1 MVCPIA
7 CAWVIITHCVG
18 LQPASLAHEIF
29 HCLRKDLVTGMCLH
43 SMLHLYC
50 HFCKWT
56 WCVSFIL
63 IGACLH
69 TPKHS
74 STAKDLVSERLL
86 FSVTGYLLLAN
97 VGIATLNSLLTRYM
111 LHQVS
116 FALVCCFTKYILW
129 TLSMFTDIVSTW
141 WFFKHTQILRYFV

>member
-18 LQPASLAHEIF
+18 LHPASLAHEIF
-29 HCLRKDLVTGMCLH
+29 YCLRKYLVTGMYLH
-43 SMLHLYC
+43 SMLHLCC

-56 WCVSFIL
+56 WYVSFLL

-69 TPKHS
+69 MPTHS
-74 STAKDLVSERLL
+74 STSKDLVSERLL
-86 FSVTGYLLLAN
+86 FSVTRYLLLAN
-97 VGIATLNSLLTRYM
+97 VGITTLNSLLTRYM
-111 LHQVS
+111 SHQIS
-116 FALVCCFTKYILW
+116 FALVCYFTKYILR
-129 TLSMFTDIVSTW
+129 TLSTFTDLVST